1 MKITLEIPDNKVK
14 LFLQFIKE
22 LTFIKVAATEEL
34 VETDWWDTISDTEK
48 AAIQKGVQQL
58 DAGQGIP
65 HEEVMK
71 SVAKKL
77 NRTENE

>member
-14 LFLQFIKE
+14 FFLQFIKE

-34 VETDWWDTISDTEK
+34 VETDWWDTVSDTEK

-71 SVAKKL
+71 KVAKKL
-77 NRTENE
+77 NRSENE